1 MSLINVRVLLV
12 IAGLVSGGLA
22 QFYSSRAPPCQQPYL
37 PPFASG
43 RNENGNGIENTNVNS
58 NTNANQALRYS
69 TGSGMLPQSMSIPRS
84 PFQPLLPI
92 SSTFYSSQP
101 RPLSPISR
109 YNTNPTINVLPSKN
123 IDDNVNAN
131 FNINSNQNYN
141 ENANA
146 NRYVPPV
153 MPTPAFIPPRP
164 LQPLAAPTN
173 TRSVWT
179 RPSVSFGSYPVG
191 NLNANANENTN
202 VNINDNGNINANAFR
217 RNMHGSTFDEQR
229 IITESLFM
237 STVIPATETQM
248 RIPTQML
255 TPKLTAA
262 RYPFEASMRPM
273 GCHAGRL
280 RGVADLFS
288 KLMTGSSIMQLGLLL
303 MPPVELNDNACP
315 YSDYYP
321 QLY

>member
-12 IAGLVSGGLA
+12 IAGVVSGGLA

-43 RNENGNGIENTNVNS
+43 RNENGNGNVNLNDNTNVNS

-69 TGSGMLPQSMSIPRS
+69 TGSGMIPQSMSIPRS

-92 SSTFYSSQP
+92 PSTYYSSQP

-109 YNTNPTINVLPSKN
+109 YNANPTINVLPSKN

-146 NRYVPPV
+146 NRYVPAV

-173 TRSVWT
+173 TRPVWT

-191 NLNANANENTN
+191 NLNANTNENTN

-217 RNMHGSTFDEQR
+217 RNMHGSSND
-229 IITESLFM
+229 
-237 STVIPATETQM
+237 
-248 RIPTQML
+248 
-255 TPKLTAA
+255 
-262 RYPFEASMRPM
+262 
-273 GCHAGRL
+273 
-280 RGVADLFS
+280 D
-288 KLMTGSSIMQLGLLL
+288 SSDGNTNENSNSN
-303 MPPVELNDNACP
+303 VDTKTD
-315 YSDYYP
+315 SS
-321 QLY
+321 